1 MRHAFFLRVRT
12 KSRASIIPFDP
23 GDRFVSN
30 RAMPAAKPTGYSGKP
45 VWQKLGLTPA
55 LRVLLRGAPADYTQ
69 VVGLREADV
78 TRAPPRGA
86 FDFAHVF
93 ATSAKTLH
101 GELAALSI
109 RLPAQGVMWVSW
121 PKKAAKVATDI
132 TEDTV
137 REIALPMG
145 LVDVKVGAIDEVW
158 SGLKL
163 VWRREHRAG
172 KM

>member
-1 MRHAFFLRVRT
+1 
-12 KSRASIIPFDP
+12 
-23 GDRFVSN
+23 
-30 RAMPAAKPTGYSGKP
+30 MPSAKPAGYSGKP
-45 VWQKLGLTPA
+45 VWQKLGLTLA
-55 LRVLLRGAPADYTQ
+55 SRVLLRSAPADYAR
-69 VVGLREADV
+69 VVGLPEAEL

-86 FDFAHVF
+86 FDLAHVF
-93 ATSAKTLH
+93 ATSAARLTA
-101 GELAALSI
+101 ELRALSP
-109 RLPAQGVMWVSW
+109 RLPAQGVIWISW

-145 LVDVKVGAIDEVW
+145 LVDVKVCAIDEVW

-172 KM
+172 KS